1 MPTYQI
7 TGPDG
12 KKYRITGAN
21 PEGAMQALQE
31 HLGQSGKTPDA
42 PQEQSLLSKAGELA
56 GYVNP
61 GTAAGRWLAEN
72 IVRDFSDEP
81 KKDARDN
88 TLGKIDSFVR
98 GAADTLSFGL
108 ADELAAGGDTLV
120 NGDTLD
126 KNLAKQRATDT
137 ADAENRFPERLG
149 GQITGG
155 VTQGLGL
162 AKNGLSLTA
171 NAVAKGTPLLKTMGL
186 GALEGGG
193 YGALQGFGSGTDTED
208 RAEKAAIG
216 TLVGT
221 ALGGAIPGVV
231 AGAKTLAAPI
241 MARFNPEGARD
252 KVMAALLKRSD
263 MSADDIASQLQ
274 KAQADGQD
282 VYMAADTLG
291 IPGQRIM
298 STAART
304 PTDARKSV
312 VDALVDRQ
320 TSQGDRL
327 SRYLAEG
334 FDANDTAAQRIAS
347 LTTDRANTARVNYDA
362 ARNSASAVDPT
373 AAIAKADEYLQ
384 PGAMSVMSNDTG
396 IADTSIASA
405 VQKAKRFLTD
415 GNSVVSDFNSA
426 FNAKKEIDALIE
438 NASPTVQRELIPI
451 KNALDDALA
460 EASQPYAAA
469 RDTFK
474 AQSKA
479 IEAVDAGKLASSPRV
494 RSADSIETFQGMSP
508 EERAAF
514 RNGYADPL
522 IARVEAASMSPT
534 TNKARPL
541 MSAKTGDEFP
551 EFAVPGKAEQ
561 MGDRIAREQRMFET
575 ANAALGGSK
584 TADNLADMA
593 DSAIDPG
600 VLAALARG
608 KFGEAALSGI
618 TQLANSARGL
628 PPAVIEKLIPALME
642 SNPQAARELFSSSA
656 KNIQLSDQTR
666 AKIVAA
672 LLGSG
677 TTAPARIAP

>member
-1 MPTYQI
+1 MAELTLEQKRAIALAAARQRAAGAGAQPEEPTNYLKMA
-7 TGPDG
+7 GDLAS
-12 KKYRITGAN
+12 YAN
-21 PEGAMQALQE
+21 PAAK
-31 HLGQSGKTPDA
+31 LGTSFVESLIKDATTDEKT
-42 PQEQSLLSKAGELA
+42 
-56 GYVNP
+56 
-61 GTAAGRWLAEN
+61 
-72 IVRDFSDEP
+72 
-81 KKDARDN
+81 DARDN
-88 TLGKIDSFVR
+88 TMGKIDSAVR
-98 GAADTLSFGL
+98 GAADTMAFGF

-120 NGDTLD
+120 NGDSYA
-126 KNLAKQRATDT
+126 KNLERQRATDT
-137 ADAENRFPERLG
+137 ADSENRFQQRLG
-149 GQITGG
+149 GQLAGG
-155 VTQGLGL
+155 VTQGIGL

-186 GALEGGG
+186 GMLEGGG
-193 YGALQGFGSGTDTED
+193 LGALQGLGSGTDIED
-208 RAEKAAIG
+208 RAEKAV
-216 TLVGT
+216 VGGGLG
-221 ALGGAIPGVV
+221 AFLGGAIPGVV

-241 MARFNPEGARD
+241 MARFNPEGAKD

-263 MSADDIASQLQ
+263 MSADDIAAQLQ

-291 IPGQRIM
+291 LPGQRIM

-327 SRYLAEG
+327 SQYLAEG
-334 FDANDTAAQRIAS
+334 FDATDTAAQRTAS
-347 LTTDRANTARVNYDA
+347 LTAARKAAADANFDA
-362 ARNSASAVDPT
+362 ARKAAGVVDPSS
-373 AAIAKADEYLQ
+373 AIAKADEYLK
-384 PGAMSVMSNDTG
+384 PGAMNIMSNETG
-396 IADTSIASA
+396 IADNSIAST
-405 VQKAKRFLTD
+405 VQKARRFLTD
-415 GNSVVSDFNSA
+415 GNSVVTDFDAA

-438 NASPTVQRELIPI
+438 NSSPTIQRELIPI
-451 KNALDDALA
+451 KRELDDALA
-460 EASQPYAAA
+460 AASQPYSAA

-479 IEAVDAGKLASSPRV
+479 IDAVDLGSKATSPRV
-494 RSADSIETFQGMSP
+494 RSEDSIQTFSGMSP
-508 EERAAF
+508 EEQAAF

-541 MSAKTGDEFP
+541 MSAKTSEEFP
-551 EFAVPGKAEQ
+551 AFAVPGKADQ
-561 MGDRIAREQRMFET
+561 LGDRIAREQRMFET

-608 KFGEAALSGI
+608 NFKDAALSGI
-618 TQLANSARGL
+618 TQMANSARGL

-642 SNPQAARELFSSSA
+642 RNPEAARALFSSSA
-656 KNIQLSDQTR
+656 KNMQLSDQTR